1 MSSMGVGFR
10 SLYPGL
16 AEFFDRF
23 PEMKG
28 KQGTWWEKGD
38 RTYNPTYADVVGR
51 WEKNWNWPTKGI
63 LVIDD
68 KDMTDEMV
76 DFITDGMGSSTARMP
91 YRFSDES
98 KTVRYSW
105 KMTANKDKRAVMV
118 TTEGTLNSTN
128 ETVSSKKYAMFWP
141 TQNVNEIKRQSN
153 PKVSDIG
160 AGISTT
166 GYACEVVE
174 NSDVKTGPPFSIY
187 VEVHDEGILDHI
199 ANLLQCS
206 KNRLVTVM
214 WDVERPEYEELLKSV
229 EMKVDNSFVP
239 KRRNVGVD
247 PIEYNFEIGAAVY
260 KYRYDGENYEYHL
273 LRLPAERVN
282 EIKRGVDPLK
292 TMNVGIS
299 AIHPA
304 WDDMVKHFGDRPIP
318 DSRGSIVKTS
328 SLTKLDDIILRER
341 ISPVMKSDKLVIVSY
356 AVVPSEVK
364 SKYSGRLRSA
374 RVAAFTEIIDDE
386 VYDCEVRQL
395 PIPGIA
401 RVNISTLRMVR
412 GREMPTKYEFYVFR
426 APYAGI
432 VNEIKR
438 EASALSAISAG
449 AANVNAYMHNLMKK
463 YKRLPIIKAE
473 EIPGLLRNRMY
484 VVSRILG
491 VDENDIVPISLSQKT
506 KGSSADLVRSIKL
519 KSNGSS
525 DDDQTRL
532 FIEGPR
538 RETRGVITL
547 FDLHGAVSAEVTIYG
562 KRDFWFL
569 LVPYTGHEINE
580 IKLGSSPLRSIDA
593 GKSKMLAYNVLKS
606 HDPKS
611 ALLATDTELD
621 NEVMWKIR
629 DEIVAPSLG
638 CSPEQVAIVTWRG
651 QNIAEFTDMVKEL
664 DEASGV
670 TERVETEDADA
681 DVKSW
686 GDHNRG
692 VWITD
697 VFYVGNSSA
706 DDTYSWVRI
715 PTVNEIK
722 RETSTLRAINSG
734 KTHMLAYNVAMRAD
748 PNSISRASDDEL
760 GSDDNMKL
768 RDDIVSPL
776 LGCTPHEIGILNYD
790 PETWDAN
797 GEYENMLEEVRSLP
811 EQTHK
816 FKSQETELTVIAT
829 TRCDLDR
836 GICRT
841 TSAYENFPTGE
852 EIMYWVRI
860 PSVNEIKRSGPS
872 LDSIGA
878 GVVMTSSAYDK
889 LVKFEPE
896 ILDEISVTSKH
907 SSLHPSVVERRLKCD
922 SSRIAY
928 VYYDILSDE
937 TRKIAE
943 EMLSGEINKLEMATL
958 DAHPTLGNTEHEVW
972 VKASAKEGIAKIKII
987 NRNPNKDYVESTMI
1001 ALRKPIQ

>member
-1 MSSMGVGFR
+1 MGVGR
-10 SLYPGL
+10 KHEMRALISLYN
-16 AEFFDRF
+16 
-23 PEMKG
+23 G
-28 KQGTWWEKGD
+28 KVPTNAVPILNEPLLRVIAPFIADSIDADKSHLVSIPVPKDDLDIDPGTWWLIRSITVFDDDAVTFSEGGFKVKGS
-38 RTYNPTYADVVGR
+38 
-51 WEKNWNWPTKGI
+51 KFWNAAHVKGNDI
-63 LVIDD
+63 ERVVID
-68 KDMTDEMV
+68 T
-76 DFITDGMGSSTARMP
+76 GGS
-91 YRFSDES
+91 
-98 KTVRYSW
+98 V
-105 KMTANKDKRAVMV
+105 
-118 TTEGTLNSTN
+118 TEG
-128 ETVSSKKYAMFWP
+128 
-141 TQNVNEIKRQSN
+141 
-153 PKVSDIG
+153 
-160 AGISTT
+160 
-166 GYACEVVE
+166 VV
-174 NSDVKTGPPFSIY
+174 
-187 VEVHDEGILDHI
+187 
-199 ANLLQCS
+199 C
-206 KNRLVTVM
+206 
-214 WDVERPEYEELLKSV
+214 
-229 EMKVDNSFVP
+229 
-239 KRRNVGVD
+239 
-247 PIEYNFEIGAAVY
+247 
-260 KYRYDGENYEYHL
+260 
-273 LRLPAERVN
+273 

-318 DSRGSIVKTS
+318 DSRGSILKNS
-328 SLTKLDDIILRER
+328 PLTKLDDIILRER
-341 ISPVMKSDKLVIVSY
+341 ISPAMKSDKLVLVSY
-356 AVVPSEVK
+356 AMVPSEVK

-374 RVAAFTEIIDDE
+374 KVDAFTEIIDDE
-386 VYDCEVRQL
+386 VFDCEVRQL

-449 AANVNAYMHNLMKK
+449 AANVNAYMHTLMKK
-463 YKRLPIIKAE
+463 YKRLPIIKVE
-473 EIPGLLRNRMY
+473 ELPGLLRNRMY

-519 KSNGSS
+519 KSHRSS
-525 DDDQTRL
+525 DDDQTML

-538 RETRGVITL
+538 REMRGVITL

-569 LVPYTGHEINE
+569 LVPYAGREINE

-760 GSDDNMKL
+760 GSEDNMKL

-776 LGCTPHEIGILNYD
+776 LGCTPHEVGILNYD

-829 TRCDLDR
+829 TRCDIDR

-852 EIMYWVRI
+852 EILYWVRI
-860 PSVNEIKRSGPS
+860 SSVNEIKRSGPS

-958 DAHPTLGNTEHEVW
+958 DSHPTLGNTEREVW